1 MAKLLGRS
9 TYRMENHPT
18 ILSSSAVGGG
28 MERDGPLGSCFDY
41 TDHSGMFGE
50 DSWEKAENKMQQL
63 ALKQALHKASL
74 QQEDLNILFAGDLLN
89 QCTGSSYALRSFM
102 VPFLGLY
109 GACSTMSES
118 LLMASVFVDSG
129 LADRAGAITSSHF
142 CSAERQYR
150 FPLEY
155 GSQRPQTAQWT
166 ATAAGA
172 VLVGRGELHESGRR
186 IEVVHACAGVIEDP
200 GITDANNM
208 GAAMAPA
215 AACLL
220 KRYFIESGTQPKNYD
235 RIFTGDLG
243 QVGSDLLYQLL
254 ERSHIRIDDRH
265 DDCGLLLY
273 DRRQQD
279 VHAGGSGCGC
289 SAAVL
294 AGHILPSMM
303 MGKYRNVILAATGAL
318 LSPTMVQ
325 QGDTIPGISHLV
337 HLRLVDGKEGA
348 H

>member
-1 MAKLLGRS
+1 MDR
-9 TYRMENHPT
+9 HPT
-18 ILSSSAVGGG
+18 ILGSSAVGGG
-28 MERDGPLGSCFDY
+28 LEKDGPLGESFDF
-41 TDHSGMFGE
+41 TDRAGLFGE
-50 DSWEKAENKMQQL
+50 SSWEKAENKMQQL
-63 ALKQALHKASL
+63 ALKQALNKAHL
-74 QQEDLNILFAGDLLN
+74 RKEDLNLLFAGDLLN
-89 QCTGSSYALRSFM
+89 QCTGSSYALREFM
-102 VPFLGLY
+102 VPFLGVY

-118 LLMASVFVDSG
+118 LLLASVFVDAG
-129 LADRAGAITSSHF
+129 LADRAGAVTSSHF

-172 VLVGRGELHESGRR
+172 VLVGRRELHPAGRH
-186 IEVVHACAGVIEDP
+186 IEVVHACAGIIEDP

-220 KRYFIESGTQPKNYD
+220 KRFFIESGTGPQNYD

-265 DDCGLLLY
+265 DDCGLLLF
-273 DRRQQD
+273 DRERQD

-289 SAAVL
+289 SASVL
-294 AGHILPSMM
+294 AGHILPSMLA
-303 MGKYRNVILAATGAL
+303 GEYRDVILAATGAL

-325 QGDTIPGISHLV
+325 QRDTIPGISHLV
-337 HLRLVDGKEGA
+337 HLRVVDE
-348 H
+348 